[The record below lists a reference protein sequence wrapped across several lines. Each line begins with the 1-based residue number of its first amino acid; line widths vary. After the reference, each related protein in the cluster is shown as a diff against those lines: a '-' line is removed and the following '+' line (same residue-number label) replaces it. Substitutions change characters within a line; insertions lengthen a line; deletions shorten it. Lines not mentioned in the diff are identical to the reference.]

1 MKLFKGISILL
12 LLVALQGCDV
22 NDDDVDY
29 HFVTLNIVDAVL
41 PQSFQQNQTY
51 EILVTYQLP
60 NGCTS
65 FEGFDII
72 SEDTTVRRVVA
83 IGSERDGQACTQAIE
98 EVQTSF
104 QFICLYSDTYVF
116 RFFTGLD
123 ENDVPQY
130 MEYEVPVN

>member
-72 SEDTTVRRVVA
+72 SEDTTIRRVVA
-83 IGSERDGQACTQAIE
+83 IGSKRDGQACTQAIE